1 MNNKDGNS
9 EQGELVLYA
18 TEDGGARFFLRAE
31 NGTVWLTQ
39 LELAELFQSTKQ
51 NISLH
56 IKNVL
61 AEDELPAI
69 SVVKEDLTTAED
81 GKRYRT
87 KLYSLDMILAV
98 GYRVK
103 SARGTQ
109 FRRWATTHLKQYLVK
124 GFVIDDA
131 RLKDPGGWDYFDEL
145 LQRIRE
151 IRASEKRFYQKVRDL
166 FALSSD
172 YQDNANLAGRFFAE
186 VQNKM
191 LHAVTEH
198 TAAEIIVDRADPSQ
212 PNMGLTAW
220 KAGRVR
226 KEDVIVAKN
235 YLTADEVDHL
245 NRIVTLFLE
254 FAELRVRQRKVLSMA
269 DWRKYVDNFLEFN
282 DSPLL
287 HGAGRISHDA
297 MVDTAHERY
306 AQFDGARRQLEAAK
320 ADDDDL
326 KALEQA
332 EKLLTKK
339 GGRDDS

>member
-1 MNNKDGNS
+1 
-9 EQGELVLYA
+9 
-18 TEDGGARFFLRAE
+18 
-31 NGTVWLTQ
+31 
-39 LELAELFQSTKQ
+39 
-51 NISLH
+51 
-56 IKNVL
+56 
-61 AEDELPAI
+61 
-69 SVVKEDLTTAED
+69 
-81 GKRYRT
+81 
-87 KLYSLDMILAV
+87 MILAV

-109 FRRWATTHLKQYLVK
+109 FRRWATTHLKQYLIK

-198 TAAEIIVDRADPSQ
+198 TAAEIITLRADPSQ
-212 PNMGLTAW
+212 PNMGLSAW

-235 YLTADEVDHL
+235 YLDADEVDHL

-282 DSPLL
+282 ESALL
-287 HGAGRISHDA
+287 HGAGRISHAD
-297 MVDTAHERY
+297 MVDTVHARY

-320 ADDDDL
+320 ADADDL
-326 KALEQA
+326 KALEQV
-332 EKLLTKK
+332 EKKIMTK
-339 GGRDDS
+339 GGKT